1 MRNVE
6 CGVWNV
12 ECGLRNEECVLRNVE
27 CGLRVNF
34 GFGPFRLMEVVL
46 ENGFEK

>member
-1 MRNVE
+1 MRDGDEGWGEGWGVE
-6 CGVWNV
+6 CGV
-12 ECGLRNEECVLRNVE
+12 CNVE

-34 GFGPFRLMEVVL
+34 GFRPFRPVEVVL